1 MPDTEWIAI
10 GRVVCDTREKGDTG
24 YAFTYDVFT
33 PEQFASLKCEMG
45 ETGPA
50 EPKGDTGNKG
60 EAGATGSKGGP
71 GFKGDTGYTEP
82 TGNTGLAGG
91 GTGDTGATG
100 PQAVK
105 GDTRNTGA
113 TDVIGST
120 GPKGNT
126 GAKGDTGIG
135 SDEEAG
141 WKLPVDEIRTKNTL
155 PTGVNAGYRAAI
167 VTSSVMDIKEYNGS
181 SWMVNF
187 LIHIQ

>member
-91 GTGDTGATG
+91 GLATLELL
-100 PQAVK
+100 
-105 GDTRNTGA
+105 DH
-113 TDVIGST
+113 
-120 GPKGNT
+120 
-126 GAKGDTGIG
+126 
-135 SDEEAG
+135 
-141 WKLPVDEIRTKNTL
+141 KLLKEIQETQEL
-155 PTGVNAGYRAAI
+155 L
-167 VTSSVMDIKEYNGS
+167 M
-181 SWMVNF
+181 
-187 LIHIQ
+187 

>member
-10 GRVVCDTREKGDTG
+10 GRVVCDTREKWDTG

-50 EPKGDTGNKG
+50 EPKDDTENKG

-71 GFKGDTGYTEP
+71 GFKGDTGYTE
-82 TGNTGLAGG
+82 L
-91 GTGDTGATG
+91 TG
-100 PQAVK
+100 PQSVK

-141 WKLPVDEIRTKNTL
+141 WKLLVDEIRTKNTL

>member
-1 MPDTEWIAI
+1 MRLEQLEAKEALDLREILDTQNLLEILGWR
-10 GRVVCDTREKGDTG
+10 GR
-24 YAFTYDVFT
+24 
-33 PEQFASLKCEMG
+33 
-45 ETGPA
+45 
-50 EPKGDTGNKG
+50 
-60 EAGATGSKGGP
+60 
-71 GFKGDTGYTEP
+71 
-82 TGNTGLAGG
+82 

-100 PQAVK
+100 PQGVK

-126 GAKGDTGIG
+126 GAKGDTGIV

-141 WKLPVDEIRTKNTL
+141 WKLPVDEIRIKNTL

-167 VTSSVMDIKEYNGS
+167 VTSLVMDIKEYNGS